1 MLLDMENKNFKL
13 STENRKVMSS
23 VHEFLDRKHQLLTSQ
38 DVNDYSDE
46 LSCRGGGSVKS
57 ANHMKSNT

>member
-23 VHEFLDRKHQLLTSQ
+23 VHEFLDRKHQLLTS
-38 DVNDYSDE
+38 
-46 LSCRGGGSVKS
+46 
-57 ANHMKSNT
+57 